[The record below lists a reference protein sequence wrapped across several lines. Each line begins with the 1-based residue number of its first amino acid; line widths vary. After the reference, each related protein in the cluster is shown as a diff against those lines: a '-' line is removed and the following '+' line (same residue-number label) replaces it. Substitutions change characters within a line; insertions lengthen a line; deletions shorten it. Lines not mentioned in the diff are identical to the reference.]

1 MRARLALTAAAV
13 TAMIVVAFCIPLG
26 RLIGTVAANRALE
39 AAKLESRSL
48 AGAIS
53 AVGGQRATVT
63 QPARS

>member
-13 TAMIVVAFCIPLG
+13 TTMIVLAFCLPLG
-26 RLIGTVAANRALE
+26 RLIQVVAANRALE

-53 AVGGQRATVT
+53 AG
-63 QPARS
+63 